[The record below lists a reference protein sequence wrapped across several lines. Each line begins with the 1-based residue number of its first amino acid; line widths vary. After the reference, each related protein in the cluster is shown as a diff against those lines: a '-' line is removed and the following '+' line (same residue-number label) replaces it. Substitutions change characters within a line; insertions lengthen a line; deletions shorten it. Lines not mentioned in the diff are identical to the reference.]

1 MSLVVM
7 EEQSQPVFRDF
18 LGSSAAPN
26 PETKQP
32 ELSATDSVRVSQNSG
47 FMEQEDGEASVRG
60 GSTFSA
66 PCPSSAPGPSFPASS
81 DPGTELWRHG
91 KAPAGMPFSHAIK
104 AANCVNDDV
113 TRKREELANRAAFR
127 ENDMMEGSRP
137 SKASRF
143 KQRENETLPSTGD
156 FGLTMQPP
164 RTSQAGGNLW
174 LQTSV
179 FNPSTG
185 TSKRIES
192 SRPTSGVPMLARPM
206 QATSGATAGA
216 TAGGVFSRNP
226 ASSILPPPADEGSRT
241 GLQGGGIAAL
251 INSAN
256 AKLPSAR
263 PLAEPPAL
271 ERTASLD
278 RPKPPLQNGGSD
290 SLLPSH
296 KTSTTSATRQL
307 TIFYGGHAHVFDD
320 VSPEKADAIMQ
331 MAGSNGR
338 SWSTTYAHRSSR
350 SEGSLADL
358 RREKAAI
365 GATSLTVPSENQNAP
380 SNLQRKHRIP
390 PDHHTVKVGIP
401 GDVPVPSGIPIGDGN
416 RFAMANGRAPAGLH
430 GSFYNMKE
438 TASNG
443 QHWL

>member
-1 MSLVVM
+1 M

-81 DPGTELWRHG
+81 DPGTGKVFLRHGYGAMKLTVSCLFTELWRHG

-179 FNPSTG
+179 FNPST
-185 TSKRIES
+185 
-192 SRPTSGVPMLARPM
+192 
-206 QATSGATAGA
+206 GA